1 MACRCLLIELH
12 AGGARAREL
21 FVISSGPAPLSRTQ
35 SHFVLPSLLLLL
47 PLLLFVAYFAAAS
60 PVCGQHEITNA
71 ADAADAAAAA
81 ADDV

>member
-12 AGGARAREL
+12 AERARAREL

-35 SHFVLPSLLLLL
+35 SHFVLPSL
-47 PLLLFVAYFAAAS
+47 PLLFVAYFAAAAA
-60 PVCGQHEITNA
+60 VCGQHEITNA

>member
-12 AGGARAREL
+12 AERARAREL

-35 SHFVLPSLLLLL
+35 SHFVLPFLLLL
-47 PLLLFVAYFAAAS
+47 FAAYFATAAAA
-60 PVCGQHEITNA
+60 VCGQHEITNA
-71 ADAADAAAAA
+71 ADAGDAAAAT

>member
-12 AGGARAREL
+12 AERARAREL

-35 SHFVLPSLLLLL
+35 RHFVLPSLLLLL
-47 PLLLFVAYFAAAS
+47 FVAYFAAAAA
-60 PVCGQHEITNA
+60 VCGQHEITNA